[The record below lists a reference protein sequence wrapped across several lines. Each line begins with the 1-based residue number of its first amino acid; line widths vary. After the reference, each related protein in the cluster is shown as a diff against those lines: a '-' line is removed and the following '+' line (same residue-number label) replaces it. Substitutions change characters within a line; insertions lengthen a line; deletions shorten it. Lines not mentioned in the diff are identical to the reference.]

1 MRVLVIHAHPVS
13 ESFNGALHRLAVE
26 TLRSKGHDVDDC
38 DLYAEQFDPVMS
50 REERINYHDLAI
62 NTAGVQNH
70 VDRVRAAEAI
80 VLCFPVWN
88 YGFPAIMKG
97 YFDRVFLPGVS
108 FGLDEGKIYP
118 MLHNV
123 RAVTAIATYGG
134 SWMRTLLA
142 GDPPRK
148 IVTRSLRY
156 LVKPGAPVRYL
167 VHYSMNLSTDATR
180 DRFMKRV
187 GVAMDAM

>member
-1 MRVLVIHAHPVS
+1 MRVLVIHAHPVA

-26 TLRSKGHDVDDC
+26 TLKAKGHEVDDC
-38 DLYAEQFDPVMS
+38 DLYAEKFDPVMS
-50 REERINYHDLAI
+50 RDERVNYHDLSV
-62 NTAGVQNH
+62 NTANVRGYVE
-70 VDRVRAAEAI
+70 RVRAAEAL

-108 FGLDEGKIYP
+108 FGLDAGKIYP
-118 MLHNV
+118 MLHNI
-123 RAVTAIATYGG
+123 RSVTAIATYGG
-134 SWMRTLLA
+134 SWLRTLVA

-148 IVTRSLRY
+148 IVKRSLRF

-167 VHYSMNLSTDATR
+167 VHYSMNVSTDASR
-180 DRFMKRV
+180 AGFMSK
-187 GVAMDAM
+187 VANTLSTV